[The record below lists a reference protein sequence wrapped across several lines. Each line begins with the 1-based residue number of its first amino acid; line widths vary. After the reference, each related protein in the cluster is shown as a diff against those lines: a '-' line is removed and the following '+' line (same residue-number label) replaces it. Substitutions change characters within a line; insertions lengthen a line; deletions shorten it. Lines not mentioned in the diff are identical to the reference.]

1 MPEIPY
7 PLFKNHTEL
16 TFSRYMYILEAKLYL
31 RLLGPQSIRVHE
43 RLTVICPV
51 QCPHHCNESADEP
64 EVHEVVGID
73 ARGCV
78 NLQTV
83 VTGTG
88 IFKQAVHGIED
99 IVRQVEKPLP
109 EAQT

>member
-1 MPEIPY
+1 
-7 PLFKNHTEL
+7 
-16 TFSRYMYILEAKLYL
+16 MYILEAKLYL
-31 RLLGPQSIRVHE
+31 RLLSPQSIRVHE

-51 QCPHHCNESADEP
+51 QCPHHRNESADEP